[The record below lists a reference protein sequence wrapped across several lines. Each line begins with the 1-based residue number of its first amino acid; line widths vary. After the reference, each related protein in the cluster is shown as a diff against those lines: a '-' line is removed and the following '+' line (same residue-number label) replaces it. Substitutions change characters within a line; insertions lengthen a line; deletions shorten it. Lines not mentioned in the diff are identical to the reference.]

1 MVLQWPCVSPVRV
14 CVVRCCHRLSLALQA
29 FSYVSPRAILRSLL
43 QGEGAPRGTPSDLDD
58 RIAAFRRY
66 IAEKERRQALEAVP
80 EFPPG
85 LTWFNSPPLKL
96 SRWVGLRD
104 SRGRCVTVMLDVL
117 CCSKPQSS
125 CEALSTCIP

>member
-1 MVLQWPCVSPVRV
+1 MSTVHV
-14 CVVRCCHRLSLALQA
+14 CGVRCCHRLSLTLQA
-29 FSYVSPRAILRSLL
+29 FSYVSPRAILRTLL

-66 IAEKERRQALEAVP
+66 IADKERRQALEAVP

-96 SRWVGLRD
+96 GRWAGVRD
-104 SRGRCVTVMLDVL
+104 SRGQVVTVMLDVS
-117 CCSKPQSS
+117 CCSQPQV
-125 CEALSTCIP
+125 C